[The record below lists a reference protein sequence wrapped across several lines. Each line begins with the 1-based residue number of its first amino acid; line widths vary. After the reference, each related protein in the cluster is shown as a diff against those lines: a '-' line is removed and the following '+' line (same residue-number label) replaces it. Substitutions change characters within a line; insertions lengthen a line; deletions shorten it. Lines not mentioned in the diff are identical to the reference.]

1 MGAFSRNAMKF
12 VRGLLG
18 VGAVAVAGV
27 IYSQSALAQF
37 QACASTGTYANLITT
52 GACTIDDKLFSGF
65 SFDLGDNIVST
76 EVLGLDGFSAGDITY
91 TVVNANGL
99 EGFSFQFDLLSGFI
113 EDFDLF
119 FAVQCLTGDCIASS
133 HASITTTGIGT
144 IALDD
149 RFCGG
154 LFETLDGSV
163 VACNEALFS
172 IVDGGSRS
180 AAGVFDPPQN
190 LVTVFKG
197 FQTSCGDVL
206 DSPVAA
212 LAVGCSVT
220 VSNTVDQVGS
230 APEPA
235 TLALLGLGLA
245 GLGLARQRKST

>member
-1 MGAFSRNAMKF
+1 MRAFTRNAMRF
-12 VRGLLG
+12 IRGGLG
-18 VGAVAVAGV
+18 VGMVAVVAAM
-27 IYSQSALAQF
+27 YSQSALAQF

-65 SFDLGDNIVST
+65 SFDLGDGIFSPG
-76 EVLGLDGFSAGDITY
+76 VLSLDGFSAGDISY

-99 EGFSFQFDLLSGFI
+99 EGFSFQFDLLSGFV

-119 FAVQCLTGDCIASS
+119 FVVQCLTGDCIASS
-133 HASITTTGIGT
+133 HAAITTAGTGT
-144 IALDD
+144 IGLDD
-149 RFCGG
+149 RFCWG
-154 LFETLDGSV
+154 LAETLDGSV
-163 VACNEALFS
+163 PSCNETLFS
-172 IVDGGSRS
+172 IVDGGSAS
-180 AAGVFDPPQN
+180 AAGVIDPPQN

-197 FQTSCGDVL
+197 FQTSCGNLADG
-206 DSPVAA
+206 PVAA

-220 VSNTVDQVGS
+220 VSDTVDQIGR